1 MGRSFK
7 SSYRDGDTF
16 SRQAKIEGYRSRSAF
31 KLKELQNKD
40 RLIKRGMSIL
50 DLGSFPG
57 GWSQVSKEIVG
68 EKGKIVGVDLQEIKP
83 IQGTSFIHKSVIE
96 LRAEDFDANLIP
108 FDIVLSDMAPNISGI
123 QDRDNAQMI
132 DLLDKVIY
140 SIENFLKTGGSTIIK
155 VFQGDSLEYAK
166 RFIKEHFLEVKIR
179 KPDSSRRNS
188 SETYILG
195 INLKEK

>member
-1 MGRSFK
+1 MGRSSK
-7 SSYRDGDTF
+7 SNYRDGDTF
-16 SRQAKIEGYRSRSAF
+16 SRKAKLEGYRSRSAF

-68 EKGKIVGVDLQEIKP
+68 EKGKIVGIDLQEMKP

-96 LRAEDFDANLIP
+96 LKAEDFDANLIP

-155 VFQGDSLEYAK
+155 VFQGESLEYAK
-166 RFIKEHFLEVKIR
+166 RFVKEHFLEVKIR

>member
-40 RLIKRGMSIL
+40 HLIKRGMSIL

-68 EKGKIVGVDLQEIKP
+68 EKGKIVGVDLQEMKP

-96 LRAEDFDANLIP
+96 LKAEDFDANLIP

-123 QDRDNAQMI
+123 QVRDNAQMI

>member
-1 MGRSFK
+1 MGRSSK
-7 SSYRDGDTF
+7 SNYRDGDTF
-16 SRQAKIEGYRSRSAF
+16 SSKAKIEGYRSRSAF

-40 RLIKRGMSIL
+40 HLIKRGMSIL

-68 EKGKIVGVDLQEIKP
+68 EKGKIVGVDLQEMMP

-96 LRAEDFDANLIP
+96 LKAEDFDANLMP

-132 DLLDKVIY
+132 DLLDKVKY

-155 VFQGDSLEYAK
+155 VFQGDSLDHAK
-166 RFIKEHFLEVKIR
+166 IFIKDHFMEVKIR
-179 KPDSSRRNS
+179 KPNSSRPNS
-188 SETYILG
+188 NETYILG
-195 INLKEK
+195 INLK

>member
-1 MGRSFK
+1 MGRSSK
-7 SSYRDGDTF
+7 SNYRDGDIF
-16 SRQAKIEGYRSRSAF
+16 SRKAKLEGYRSRSAF

-40 RLIKRGMSIL
+40 HLIKRGMSIL

-132 DLLDKVIY
+132 ELLDKVIY

-155 VFQGDSLEYAK
+155 VFQGDSLEYAE
-166 RFIKEHFLEVKIR
+166 RFIKEHFLEIKIR

>member
-1 MGRSFK
+1 MGRSSK
-7 SSYRDGDTF
+7 SNYRDGDTF
-16 SRQAKIEGYRSRSAF
+16 SRKAKIEGYRSRSAF

-96 LRAEDFDANLIP
+96 LREEDFDANLIP

>member
-7 SSYRDGDTF
+7 SNYRDGDTF
-16 SRQAKIEGYRSRSAF
+16 SRKAKIEGYRSRSAF

-40 RLIKRGMSIL
+40 HLIKRGMSIL

-68 EKGKIVGVDLQEIKP
+68 EKGKIVGVDLQEMKP

-96 LRAEDFDANLIP
+96 LKAEDFDANLMP

-155 VFQGDSLEYAK
+155 VFQGDSLEYAE
-166 RFIKEHFLEVKIR
+166 RFIKEHFLEIKIR

>member
-7 SSYRDGDTF
+7 SNYRDGDTF
-16 SRQAKIEGYRSRSAF
+16 SRKAKIEGYRSRSAL

-40 RLIKRGMSIL
+40 CLIKKGMSVL

-68 EKGKIVGVDLQEIKP
+68 KRGRVVGVDQQKMKAIDG
-83 IQGTSFIHKSVIE
+83 ISFIHKSIAE
-96 LRAEDFDANLIP
+96 LEVKDFEDDILP

-132 DLLDKVIY
+132 NLLDKVEN

-155 VFQGDSLEYAK
+155 VFQGDSLDHAK
-166 RFIKEHFLEVKIR
+166 MFIKDHFLEVKIR
-179 KPDSSRRNS
+179 KPNSSRPNS
-188 SETYILG
+188 NETYILG
-195 INLKEK
+195 INLK

>member
-1 MGRSFK
+1 MGRSSK
-7 SSYRDGDTF
+7 SNYRDGDTF
-16 SRQAKIEGYRSRSAF
+16 SRKAKIEGYRSRSAF

-68 EKGKIVGVDLQEIKP
+68 EKGKIVGVDLQEMKP

-96 LRAEDFDANLIP
+96 LKVEDFDANLIP

-155 VFQGDSLEYAK
+155 VFQGESLEYAK

>member
-7 SSYRDGDTF
+7 SSYRDGDIF

-40 RLIKRGMSIL
+40 HLIKRGMSIL

-68 EKGKIVGVDLQEIKP
+68 EKGKIVGVDLQEMKP

-96 LRAEDFDANLIP
+96 LKAEDFDANLMP

>member
-1 MGRSFK
+1 LGRSSK
-7 SSYRDGDTF
+7 LNYRDGDTF
-16 SRQAKIEGYRSRSAF
+16 SRKAKIEGYRSRSAF

-68 EKGKIVGVDLQEIKP
+68 EKGKIVGVDLQEMKP

-96 LRAEDFDANLIP
+96 LKAEDFDANLIP

-132 DLLDKVIY
+132 NLLDKVIY
-140 SIENFLKTGGSTIIK
+140 SIENFQKTGGSTIIK

>member
-7 SSYRDGDTF
+7 SNYRDGDTF
-16 SRQAKIEGYRSRSAF
+16 SRKAKIEGYRSRSAL

-40 RLIKRGMSIL
+40 CLIKKGMSVL

-68 EKGKIVGVDLQEIKP
+68 KRGRVVGVDQQKMKAIDEI
-83 IQGTSFIHKSVIE
+83 SFIHKSITE
-96 LRAEDFDANLIP
+96 LEVKDFEDDILP

-132 DLLDKVIY
+132 NLLDKVEY

-155 VFQGDSLEYAK
+155 VFQGDSLDSTK
-166 RFIKEHFLEVKIR
+166 MFIKRHFFEVKTR
-179 KPDSSRRNS
+179 KPNSSRPNS
-188 SETYILG
+188 NETYILG
-195 INLKEK
+195 IQLK

>member
-1 MGRSFK
+1 MGRSSK
-7 SSYRDGDTF
+7 LNYRDGDTF
-16 SRQAKIEGYRSRSAF
+16 SRKAKIEGYRSRSAF

-40 RLIKRGMSIL
+40 HLIKRGMSIL

-68 EKGKIVGVDLQEIKP
+68 EKGKIVGVDLQEMKP

-96 LRAEDFDANLIP
+96 LKAEDFDANLIP

>member
-1 MGRSFK
+1 LGRSFK

>member
-7 SSYRDGDTF
+7 SSYREGDTF

-40 RLIKRGMSIL
+40 HLIKRGMSIL

-68 EKGKIVGVDLQEIKP
+68 EKGKIVGVDLQEMKP

-96 LRAEDFDANLIP
+96 LKAEDFDANLMP

-155 VFQGDSLEYAK
+155 VFQGDSLEYAE
-166 RFIKEHFLEVKIR
+166 RFIKEHFLEIKIR

>member
-1 MGRSFK
+1 MGRSSK
-7 SSYRDGDTF
+7 SNYRDGDTF
-16 SRQAKIEGYRSRSAF
+16 SRKAKIEGYRSRSAF

-40 RLIKRGMSIL
+40 HLIKRGMSIL

-68 EKGKIVGVDLQEIKP
+68 EKGKIVGVDLQEMKP

-96 LRAEDFDANLIP
+96 LKAEDFDANLMP

>member
-7 SSYRDGDTF
+7 SNYREGDTF

-166 RFIKEHFLEVKIR
+166 RFIKEHFLEIKIR

>member
-1 MGRSFK
+1 LGRSSK
-7 SSYRDGDTF
+7 SNYRDGDTF
-16 SRQAKIEGYRSRSAF
+16 SRKAKIEGYRSRSAF

-68 EKGKIVGVDLQEIKP
+68 EKGKIVGVDLQEMKP

-96 LRAEDFDANLIP
+96 LKAEDFDANLIP

-155 VFQGDSLEYAK
+155 VFQGESLEYAR

>member
-1 MGRSFK
+1 LGRSFK

-96 LRAEDFDANLIP
+96 LRAEDFDANLMP

>member
-7 SSYRDGDTF
+7 SSYRDGDIF

-68 EKGKIVGVDLQEIKP
+68 EKGKIVGVDLQEMKP

-96 LRAEDFDANLIP
+96 LKAEDFDANLIP

>member
-1 MGRSFK
+1 MGRSSK
-7 SSYRDGDTF
+7 SNYRDGDTF
-16 SRQAKIEGYRSRSAF
+16 SRKAKIEGYRSRSAF

-83 IQGTSFIHKSVIE
+83 IQGTSFIHKSVNE
-96 LRAEDFDANLIP
+96 LRTEDFDANLIP

-179 KPDSSRRNS
+179 KPNSSRRNS

>member
-1 MGRSFK
+1 LGRSSK
-7 SSYRDGDTF
+7 SNYRDGDTF
-16 SRQAKIEGYRSRSAF
+16 SRKAKIEGYRSRSAF

-68 EKGKIVGVDLQEIKP
+68 EKGKIVGVDLQEMKP

-96 LRAEDFDANLIP
+96 LKAEDFDANLMP

-166 RFIKEHFLEVKIR
+166 RFIKEHFLEIKIR